1 MGTKGENENQGLV
14 SASKQQAKKDWQKK
28 KKKKKKSLAGLCP
41 SFVSLTRLDA
51 TMEGASYF

>member
-28 KKKKKKSLAGLCP
+28 KKKKSLAGLCP